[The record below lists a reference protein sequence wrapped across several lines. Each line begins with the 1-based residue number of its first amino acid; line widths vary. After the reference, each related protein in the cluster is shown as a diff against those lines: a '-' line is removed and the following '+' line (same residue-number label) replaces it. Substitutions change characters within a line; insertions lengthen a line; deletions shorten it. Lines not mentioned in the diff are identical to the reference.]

1 MSDNRQQRRKAQQV
15 GKELGKSMRGVAG
28 TGRPL
33 PGVNMSAPRRRRQR
47 KAVPQWVWYLIG
59 ALLFTVVYV
68 MLAM

>member
-1 MSDNRQQRRKAQQV
+1 
-15 GKELGKSMRGVAG
+15 MRGVAG

-33 PGVNMSAPRRRRQR
+33 PGVDMNAPRRRRQR

>member
-1 MSDNRQQRRKAQQV
+1 
-15 GKELGKSMRGVAG
+15 MRGVAG

-33 PGVNMSAPRRRRQR
+33 PGVDMSAPRRRRQR

>member
-1 MSDNRQQRRKAQQV
+1 MSENRQQRRKAQQG

-33 PGVNMSAPRRRRQR
+33 PGVDMSAPRRRR
-47 KAVPQWVWYLIG
+47 QWVWYLIG